1 MPTLTQNHV
10 RLVLVTVAVL
20 SAAAL
25 TAILLEGRGTSTVPV
40 GLWSLLVGGLAVAG
54 VLLPL
59 VAAAT
64 PLSRPRSVA
73 PAVLLFLAMTA
84 HATFLDEQ
92 LSGFPVGWLCTMG
105 VVVALAGTVPFL
117 SFVAEHYATKD
128 VRARIAAVESGAAG
142 PAADAA
148 GSDSHLA

>member
-1 MPTLTQNHV
+1 MRTKLIIAT
-10 RLVLVTVAVL
+10 TAGVL
-20 SAAAL
+20 SL
-25 TAILLEGRGTSTVPV
+25 
-40 GLWSLLVGGLAVAG
+40 GGLAVAG

-105 VVVALAGTVPFL
+105 VVVALAGTVVLLFNALGLRRERSGTRSRL
-117 SFVAEHYATKD
+117 S
-128 VRARIAAVESGAAG
+128 
-142 PAADAA
+142 
-148 GSDSHLA
+148 

>member
-10 RLVLVTVAVL
+10 RLVLITVAVL
-20 SAAAL
+20 GAAAL
-25 TAILLEGRGTSTVPV
+25 TAVLLQGRGTSTVPV
-40 GLWSLLVGGLAVAG
+40 GLWSLLVGALAVCG

-64 PLSRPRSVA
+64 PLSRPRSVV
-73 PAVLLFLAMTA
+73 PAVLLFLAMTS

-105 VVVALAGTVPFL
+105 VIVSLAGTVVLLFNALGLRRASTGTRSRL
-117 SFVAEHYATKD
+117 S
-128 VRARIAAVESGAAG
+128 
-142 PAADAA
+142 
-148 GSDSHLA
+148 